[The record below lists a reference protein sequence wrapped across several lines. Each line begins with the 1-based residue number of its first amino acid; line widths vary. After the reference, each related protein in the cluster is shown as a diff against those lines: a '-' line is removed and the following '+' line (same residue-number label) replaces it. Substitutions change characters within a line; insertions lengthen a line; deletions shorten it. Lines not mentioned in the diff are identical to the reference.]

1 MVLCYIDERKVMI
14 NFLKQWSNQIIVAV
28 IVSTIIEMILPEG
41 NNKKY
46 IKMIIG
52 IYILFTIL
60 HPVIGKFTQ
69 NNKLE
74 FDYSKYFP
82 TSAEITTSSSF
93 EDENSKLIQQTYID
107 SIKKD
112 INTKIL
118 AKGYKVISCKVD
130 MLQSGDDYGTI
141 NSLSLELTKKQEKVE
156 NKTNNIQINQIQIN
170 ENKSSNKEDR
180 KKVNENEKKE
190 IIEYL
195 SNEYSIKKDK
205 IFIN

>member
-1 MVLCYIDERKVMI
+1 M
-14 NFLKQWSNQIIVAV
+14 
-28 IVSTIIEMILPEG
+28 
-41 NNKKY
+41 
-46 IKMIIG
+46 
-52 IYILFTIL
+52 
-60 HPVIGKFTQ
+60 
-69 NNKLE
+69 
-74 FDYSKYFP
+74 
-82 TSAEITTSSSF
+82 EIP
-93 EDENSKLIQQTYID
+93 
-107 SIKKD
+107 
-112 INTKIL
+112 L
-118 AKGYKVISCKVD
+118 AMRVEI
-130 MLQSGDDYGTI
+130 DDYGTI